1 MHTRLGGHEVHT
13 VGRMNMLVTISLMIL
28 RVQNHGQHCDALQA
42 HESTQPVLKGIS
54 EILSLIYLIY
64 YLITATRALA
74 VFSLSMDY
82 T

>member
-1 MHTRLGGHEVHT
+1 
-13 VGRMNMLVTISLMIL
+13 MLVTISLMIL

-74 VFSLSMDY
+74 VFLSRWNTHRLSGSGRGGLPFQY
-82 T
+82 PF